1 MAVDTKLPELPK
13 DILKEPSRDEFNKKM
28 KELDAEA
35 EQLKITV
42 EENKFKRRQVYEGG
56 KVEGENVTYR
66 EVITEN
72 IEEVK
77 KFRASKKEHLD
88 KLNDLKD
95 KQRDLEAKKSKFLDG
110 IPRNYHNK
118 DDLQQAIKAKKKQY
132 ETTSMSNQDEKRL
145 LQEIDKLERALP
157 DMENLSSIEPDLA
170 KIRDARKKIQAELD
184 VVKRLIDGK
193 DEIIQKAKGD
203 S

>member
-1 MAVDTKLPELPK
+1 MTVTVDTVLPELPK
-13 DILKEPSRDEFNKKM
+13 DILREPSRDDFNKKM

-77 KFRASKKEHLD
+77 KFRSNKKEHLD
-88 KLNDLKD
+88 KLNDLRD
-95 KQRDLEAKKSKFLDG
+95 KQRDLESKKSKFLENV
-110 IPRNYHNK
+110 PRNYHNK
-118 DDLQQAIKAKKKQY
+118 DDLQQAIKQKKKQY
-132 ETTSMSNQDEKRL
+132 ETTSMSN
-145 LQEIDKLERALP
+145 
-157 DMENLSSIEPDLA
+157 
-170 KIRDARKKIQAELD
+170 
-184 VVKRLIDGK
+184 
-193 DEIIQKAKGD
+193 
-203 S
+203 